1 MYLLYLVRFE
11 LVGLYTACTSH
22 IPSVS
27 ESDPSSLCLCALV
40 LRHKLESTLHLALII
55 HPHPPLAAG
64 LLLG

>member
-40 LRHKLESTLHLALII
+40 LRQDTSHGHQTKFIVRKDA
-55 HPHPPLAAG
+55 
-64 LLLG
+64 